1 MRQAL
6 GESLTRVIPFHLCNN
21 FIRQV
26 LLQQTGKL
34 PRREVKSL
42 VPGHRVKDWFNLGSV
57 IIVIISSENI
67 IISKILKGEAV
78 PSLPIQAFLF
88 KGIVF

>member
-6 GESLTRVIPFHLCNN
+6 GKSFIRVIPFNLCNN

-34 PRREVKSL
+34 PRREIKSL
-42 VPGHRVKDWFNLGSV
+42 VPGHRVKNWFNSGNV
-57 IIVIISSENI
+57 IIVLSSENI
-67 IISKILKGEAV
+67 IINKILKREVV
-78 PSLPIQAFLF
+78 PRLPIQAFLF